1 MFFQFQNKT
10 TRLHCLEKK
19 IKRSLN
25 VVYCSFRTGLWP
37 KAFLSQGHKNNI
49 SDVCD
54 VDSSNKALN
63 FHFLYISVCYVCY
76 VMLCMQT
83 NKMMIEFQNSNVK
96 LGFLCRTMANCL
108 DKYLQDI
115 CQVKWWFKNKMFF
128 LLTNFSFT

>member
-25 VVYCSFRTGLWP
+25 VVYCSFCTDLWP

-76 VMLCMQT
+76 VMYA
-83 NKMMIEFQNSNVK
+83 NKQNDDRVSK
-96 LGFLCRTMANCL
+96 LKCKIGFFVPYNG
-108 DKYLQDI
+108 Q
-115 CQVKWWFKNKMFF
+115 
-128 LLTNFSFT
+128 LLG